1 MQGKYYNG
9 VYYGE
14 MRDSRMD
21 REDQLETMDDWEEAH
36 HRQLAAMEAAVE
48 AAQLDLEAHKQ
59 WLAGRAMFREALV
72 ESLK

>member
-21 REDQLETMDDWEEAH
+21 REDQLEMMADWEPSH
-36 HRQLAAMEAAVE
+36 RRQLEALEAAVE
-48 AAQLDLEAHKQ
+48 AAQEELEAHKQ
-59 WLAGRAMFREALV
+59 WLIGRDMFHAALV
-72 ESLK
+72 DSLK

>member
-21 REDQLETMDDWEEAH
+21 REDQLDMMDDWEESH
-36 HRQLAAMEAAVE
+36 QRQLEALQAAVE
-48 AAQLDLEAHKQ
+48 SAQIDLEAHKQ
-59 WLAGRAMFREALV
+59 WLVGRTMFREALV